1 MKGKFANNGFGDL
14 VRGLCFV
21 DDDANGGLLIKRQ
34 TLLVACASGFFVGGQ
49 RTDDFILPDSP
60 PAQLERRIQPD
71 RQAEA
76 RHQFAVFL
84 PRDGSAAGRNDGG
97 LILRGPAKHFR
108 FDLPEPCFAFAG
120 DQFGNRTAS
129 LGHNQR
135 VEINKTTVQPG
146 CQSRADRRLAASHK
160 ADQKDRT
167 LEIGKLH
174 QEPIVFLLRA
184 ELDLPRQKPAN
195 ESKELLMSSLISQEQ
210 LDAFTEAVKNL
221 VTEDDEP
228 VDNIFSAQQQR
239 LLVQSLYSGWIPPA
253 GEEPL
258 EEPRKFMADAN
269 VGIFVSPY
277 QPAIVPDVF
286 ISLDVERPEGWE
298 LNEVRAYYV
307 WEFEKAPDVAIEI
320 VSNRKGGEMDRKQK
334 RYSRMGV
341 DYYVVFDPFG
351 VLEGDKLSVYE
362 PGLAGHYRRR
372 ADYRLPNVGLSLT
385 LWTGVFENTETTWLR
400 WLDAKG
406 NLIPTAYELAAIAES
421 RAATALTLAK
431 QAENRATQAE
441 DRAAKAENE
450 NAQLREELERLR
462 AQLKR
467 D

>member
-1 MKGKFANNGFGDL
+1 M
-14 VRGLCFV
+14 
-21 DDDANGGLLIKRQ
+21 
-34 TLLVACASGFFVGGQ
+34 
-49 RTDDFILPDSP
+49 
-60 PAQLERRIQPD
+60 PAP
-71 RQAEA
+71 
-76 RHQFAVFL
+76 
-84 PRDGSAAGRNDGG
+84 
-97 LILRGPAKHFR
+97 K
-108 FDLPEPCFAFAG
+108 
-120 DQFGNRTAS
+120 
-129 LGHNQR
+129 
-135 VEINKTTVQPG
+135 
-146 CQSRADRRLAASHK
+146 
-160 ADQKDRT
+160 
-167 LEIGKLH
+167 
-174 QEPIVFLLRA
+174 
-184 ELDLPRQKPAN
+184 
-195 ESKELLMSSLISQEQ
+195 SKELLMSSLISQEQ

-228 VDNIFSAQQQR
+228 VDSIFSAQQQR

-269 VGIFVSPY
+269 IGIFVSPY

-307 WEFEKAPDVAIEI
+307 WEFEKVPDVAVEI

-362 PGLAGHYRRR
+362 PGLANHYRRR
-372 ADYRLPNVGLSLT
+372 PDFQMPNVGLSLT
-385 LWTGVFENTETTWLR
+385 LWNGIFENTEATWLR

-421 RAATALTLAK
+421 RAARAVTRAV
-431 QAENRATQAE
+431 QAES
-441 DRAAKAENE
+441 E
-450 NAQLREELERLR
+450 NARLREELERLR
-462 AQLKR
+462 VQLKQG
-467 D
+467 